1 LRACK
6 AQSCPYPVRMA
17 QRKRSRM
24 TREFLEQLERVRI
37 EIETLAHNA
46 GLTPTALAK
55 KAGVQP
61 STVNKVLNRQRPV
74 KHLPKESTL
83 TKLRV
88 AAGSTQHH
96 NGSRRSNVATRLET
110 PAPSRIPAWDLPI
123 RAARNDRGALMFKQS
138 GNFGYTRRPGSL
150 SDISEAYAI
159 RFVDDSMSPRYEP
172 GWVGHVNPTLPPV
185 PGRDVVIRLTDDSA
199 VIGTLQQ
206 DTGSSYVLRQF
217 NRPELLAILK
227 ANAKAIHRVVGSDQ
241 D

>member
-1 LRACK
+1 MNRD
-6 AQSCPYPVRMA
+6 
-17 QRKRSRM
+17 
-24 TREFLEQLERVRI
+24 FLEQLEKVRL
-37 EIETLAHNA
+37 EIETLARDA

-61 STVNKVLNRQRPV
+61 STVNKVLNRQRPIN
-74 KHLPKESTL
+74 HLPKESTL
-83 TKLRV
+83 KKLRV
-88 AAGSTQHH
+88 AAASTPHH
-96 NGSRRSNVATRLET
+96 NGRNANVVTHLET
-110 PAPSRIPAWDLPI
+110 PAQRRGPAWDLPI
-123 RAARNDRGALMFKQS
+123 RAARNDKGALMFKQS
-138 GNFGYTRRPGSL
+138 GNFGYARRPGSL
-150 SDISEAYAI
+150 ADISEAYAI

-217 NRPELLAILK
+217 NRPELVAILK
-227 ANAKAIHRVVGSDQ
+227 ANTKVIHRVVGSDQ